1 MKLYLYRKIR
11 KATYT
16 MGKLYNGVEFLCNV
30 LEDPIREL
38 VDLNDDG
45 DFNDADEGKIYGQTA
60 VPKGKYQ
67 IKIQHSPKFG
77 KDMPY
82 LQDVP
87 GFTGIMIHGGANV
100 DHTAGCLLVGE
111 NQSNGHLINS
121 AAWSGVIRD
130 KIAKAIK
137 DGEEVWIEIFEE

>member
-1 MKLYLYRKIR
+1 
-11 KATYT
+11 

-45 DFNDADEGKIYGQTA
+45 DFNDSDEGKIYGETA
-60 VPKGKYQ
+60 IPAGTYQ
-67 IKIQHSPKFG
+67 IKMQHSPKFG

-87 GFTGIMIHGGANV
+87 GFTGIMIHAGNEV
-100 DHTAGCLLVGE
+100 SHTAGCLLVGE
-111 NQSNGHLINS
+111 HQANGHLINS
-121 AAWSGVIRD
+121 AAWAGVIRE
-130 KIAKAIK
+130 KITKAIEA
-137 DGEEVWIEIFEE
+137 GEEVWIEIIEE